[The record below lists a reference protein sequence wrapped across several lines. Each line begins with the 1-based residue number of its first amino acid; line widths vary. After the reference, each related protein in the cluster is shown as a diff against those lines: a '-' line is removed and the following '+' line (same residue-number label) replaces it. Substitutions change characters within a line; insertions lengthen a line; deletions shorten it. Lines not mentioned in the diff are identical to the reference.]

1 MGDRWFGTFY
11 FRREICAGSEMSE
24 LCVNVCYNWIVMR
37 NVFELILT
45 LLSSA
50 IILITG
56 IRWYVNMQ
64 VDTKITSIQ
73 ADLSAVTKEI
83 KVNGGGSIKDQI
95 TKVAADVDRL
105 KDQNDEN
112 KQDHDMMA
120 AKLDDM
126 YRTLLDY
133 VSRNT

>member
-1 MGDRWFGTFY
+1 MK
-11 FRREICAGSEMSE
+11 
-24 LCVNVCYNWIVMR
+24 

-50 IILITG
+50 IILITS

-64 VDTKITSIQ
+64 VDTKITRIE

-105 KDQNDEN
+105 KNQNDEN

-120 AKLDDM
+120 LKLDDM